1 MEKMR
6 DIENL
11 FKLHYR
17 PLCLF
22 AIHLLKDVDSAE
34 DVVMDCYIKLLDKW
48 EDKDI
53 KNPKNY
59 LYMSVRH
66 ACYDYN
72 LKKATHTNISLEDE
86 AKTINANLPED
97 LSQTEEQAIIEA
109 NLWTALD
116 SLPKKCREVFLMSK
130 RDGMSYEDI
139 AKEQTISIKTVEA
152 QITKAYKRLREKAQQ
167 IYHFLFSFL

>member
-22 AIHLLKDVDSAE
+22 AIHLLKVVESAE
-34 DVVMDCYIKLLDKW
+34 DVVMDCYIKLWNKW
-48 EDKDI
+48 EDEDI
-53 KNPKNY
+53 INPKSY
-59 LYMSVRH
+59 LYTSVRH

-72 LKKATHTNISLEDE
+72 LKKTTHTNLSVEDE
-86 AKTINANLPED
+86 AKAINDSLSED
-97 LSQTEEQAIIEA
+97 LLQTEEQACIEA
-109 NLWTALD
+109 NLWTAID

-130 RDGMSYEDI
+130 RDGMSYADI
-139 AKEQTISIKTVEA
+139 AQEQKISIKTVEA